1 MAQTQTIPVPIGG
14 RPFFHPAMADPN
26 SKAHVATVPCKYKV
40 GRILGQGTY
49 AVVKGPPPS
58 MKNSANE
65 IEAVHIDT
73 GKFYAAKVISKR
85 LMAGREH
92 MVRNEITVLRKIS
105 MGHENILTLVDYF
118 ETVNSR
124 TYPVF
129 ESLSVVYL
137 ITDLCLGGELFDRI
151 CRKGNYYESDAA
163 NLVRVTAS
171 AVSYLHDHGIVHR
184 GKTPHRLRT
193 TKPNLEYSRC

>member
-1 MAQTQTIPVPIGG
+1 MAQTQTLPIPIGG
-14 RPFFHPAMADPN
+14 RPFFQHAMADP

-49 AVVKGPPPS
+49 AVVKGPPAS
-58 MKNSANE
+58 RHSVNDV
-65 IEAVHIDT
+65 EAVHIET

-92 MVRNEITVLRKIS
+92 MVRNEIAVLRKIS

-124 TYPVF
+124 T
-129 ESLSVVYL
+129 
-137 ITDLCLGGELFDRI
+137 CLGTIRWTNGQCI
-151 CRKGNYYESDAA
+151 
-163 NLVRVTAS
+163 
-171 AVSYLHDHGIVHR
+171 
-184 GKTPHRLRT
+184 
-193 TKPNLEYSRC
+193 